1 MTSLFVKSTH
11 RIALIAAVLLST
23 TLSVSVAQD
32 VELDK
37 IRAVVNEG
45 VVLDSDL
52 EAAIRFFKQ
61 QARAAH

>member
-37 IRAVVNEG
+37 IRAVVNE
-45 VVLDSDL
+45 
-52 EAAIRFFKQ
+52 
-61 QARAAH
+61 AH